1 MIINETYMWLY
12 AAYKFGEACTVLAIF
27 SAILCIIAIP
37 IFGECG
43 ERGKSIARYIW
54 ISSLLVLPIVLPIA
68 ALAPGKYELKMYADY
83 AIGKDVEGETKN
95 EN

>member
-1 MIINETYMWLY
+1 MWLY

-43 ERGKSIARYIW
+43 ERGKSIARFIW
-54 ISSLLVLPIVLPIA
+54 LASLFVLPISLSIA
-68 ALAPGKYELKMYADY
+68 TLMPGKYELNMYADY